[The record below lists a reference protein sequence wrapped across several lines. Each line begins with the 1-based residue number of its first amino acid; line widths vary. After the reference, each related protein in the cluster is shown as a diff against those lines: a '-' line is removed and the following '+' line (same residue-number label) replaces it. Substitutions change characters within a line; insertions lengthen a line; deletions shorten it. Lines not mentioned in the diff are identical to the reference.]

1 MSKPAN
7 IPLIM
12 FAGVAS
18 LFAIYGTTKVTG
30 NDLVNAVNLV
40 TGGGLNPN
48 EAKIMK
54 LNPAIRGKVRQFIA
68 LAKSKGIDLR
78 ITSGL
83 RDYAEQARLYA
94 LGIAECMCCCDEA
107 LGRTEPGNI
116 VTNAKPGESSHNFG
130 TAIDVVP
137 FVNGKPVWESPR
149 WNEIGALGKSLG
161 FKWGGDFTS
170 INDRPHFEMNFGN
183 TLAQLRAK
191 KNSGNVDSYGYVK
204 LAA

>member
-1 MSKPAN
+1 
-7 IPLIM
+7 M

-18 LFAIYGTTKVTG
+18 LLAIYGTTKVAG

-48 EAKIMK
+48 EAKIMT

-68 LAKSKGIDLR
+68 LAKTKGIDLR
-78 ITSGL
+78 ITSGF

-94 LGIAECMCCCDEA
+94 LGIIECMCCCDEP
-107 LGRTEPGNI
+107 LGRTAPGNI
-116 VTNAKPGESSHNFG
+116 VTNSRPGESSHNFG

-137 FVNGKPVWESPR
+137 FVNGKPVWESSR

-161 FKWGGDFTS
+161 FKWGGDFTT
-170 INDRPHFEMNFGN
+170 INDRPHFEMNFGF
-183 TLAQLRAK
+183 TFAQLRAK
-191 KNSGNVDSYGYVK
+191 KNSGNVDSNGYVK